1 MQIEATNERKAH
13 CLARLGGFHASRI
26 TLSKGFPDA
35 LHGGDLFLF
44 TFSHATMQIGDPPF
58 LRVRNNRN
66 LIGFQAIFPQM
77 VL

>member
-1 MQIEATNERKAH
+1 MKIEATNERKAH
-13 CLARLGGFHASRI
+13 CLARLRGFHASHI
-26 TLSKGFPDA
+26 TLSKGFPDT
-35 LHGGDLFLF
+35 LRGGDLFLF
-44 TFSHATMQIGDPPF
+44 SFSPTKMQIGDPPF